1 MLFTPSLKVSPRSF
15 VFNMAH
21 IGGTVRRP
29 GLPLLGAPSIPQNMW
44 AFPLKNVYFE
54 YVQKKTKDT
63 LLCWFQYK
71 ESDKPGFK
79 Y

>member
-1 MLFTPSLKVSPRSF
+1 
-15 VFNMAH
+15 MAH
-21 IGGTVRRP
+21 TGGTVRRP
-29 GLPLLGAPSIPQNMW
+29 GQNMW
-44 AFPLKNVYFE
+44 ALPLKTVYFE